1 MDDSLIA
8 ESMSSFNALPISSGE
23 VSAPPVVIH
32 YSSSEVDSEED
43 FVCWDGDGDD
53 RDFSPATRE
62 TPNNLC
68 ALGQF
73 HNFKV

>member
-8 ESMSSFNALPISSGE
+8 ESMSSFNALPVSSGE
-23 VSAPPVVIH
+23 VSAPPVVVH
-32 YSSSEVDSEED
+32 YPSSEVDSEED

-53 RDFSPATRE
+53 RDFSSTRE

-68 ALGQF
+68 ALSQF